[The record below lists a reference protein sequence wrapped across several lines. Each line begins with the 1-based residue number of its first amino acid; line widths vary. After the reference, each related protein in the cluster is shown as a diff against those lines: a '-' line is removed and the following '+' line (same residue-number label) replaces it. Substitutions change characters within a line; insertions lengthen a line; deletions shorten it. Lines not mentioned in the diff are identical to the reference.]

1 MALLR
6 RDMTIRLGSMMI
18 IGCGILLGAM
28 RFFLVHP

>member
-1 MALLR
+1 
-6 RDMTIRLGSMMI
+6 MTIRLGSMMI